1 MRGRL
6 GERPAGAEVSA
17 WIESDAPLAAAAER
31 LVEAIRAVDARRG
44 SARLA
49 ISGGSAASVIAKVRE
64 ELGSAWGRVSLTWAD
79 ERCEPYASEDSN
91 RGAAY
96 RDGVLGDPRDLARE
110 LPLFLDGETP
120 EEAAERVERAFVA
133 DFAGALDVVSLG
145 MGPDGHVA
153 SLFPGREP
161 GAGYVEVVRDSPK
174 PPSTRLTLTRR
185 ALLTA
190 ERTVVYA
197 VGEAKR
203 DAVRRVMAGEETLPA
218 VGLPGLVIVTDPSP

>member
-1 MRGRL
+1 MTEL
-6 GERPAGAEVSA
+6 VAS
-17 WIESDAPLAAAAER
+17 ESPLEAAAEQ
-31 LVEAIRAVDARRG
+31 LVAALRAVDARRG
-44 SARLA
+44 HARLA
-49 ISGGSAASVIAKVRE
+49 ISGGSSAAVIAKVRE
-64 ELGSAWGRVSLTWAD
+64 ELGSMWGRVSLTWAD
-79 ERCEPYASEDSN
+79 ERCVPYASDDSN

-96 RDGVLGDPRDLARE
+96 RDGVLGAPSDVARE

-133 DFAGALDVVSLG
+133 DFGGALDVVSLG

-153 SLFPGREP
+153 SLFPGAAP
-161 GAGYVEVVRDSPK
+161 GAGYVSIVRDSPK
-174 PPSTRLTLTRR
+174 PPPTRLTLTRR

-203 DAVRRVMAGEETLPA
+203 DAVKRVMAGDEALPA
-218 VGLPGLVIVTDPSP
+218 AGLPALLIVTGRPG